1 MRTLLQAPMRIL
13 PQTPTWTTRKVQKPV
28 FVPEHT
34 THLASSTPAVQPVVS
49 PETDEERRARA
60 LAAVSDDPAIQG
72 FYDRCVPQSITPS
85 AWMLFWPSAWTGLR
99 D

>member
-1 MRTLLQAPMRIL
+1 VLIPEETALLAP
-13 PQTPTWTTRKVQKPV
+13 PTP
-28 FVPEHT
+28 E
-34 THLASSTPAVQPVVS
+34 VQPVVA

-72 FYDRCVPQSITPS
+72 FYDRCVPQNITPS
-85 AWMLFWPSAWTGLR
+85 AWMPFWPSAWTGLR